1 MGFQPMTLCDKGWL
15 VARLCDAV
23 VTSYS
28 MCQVIIWLCDRT
40 MRFQSKTHITPLFT
54 IESTVA
60 LWSQHLA
67 WSQKIMGLN
76 PIWVHLELGLFFS
89 SFQLMLS
96 LSFYLISPNITH
108 FGDYS

>member
-40 MRFQSKTHITPLFT
+40 MRFHITPLFT
-54 IESTVA
+54 IVSTVA
-60 LWSQHLA
+60 LWLQHPA
-67 WSQKIMGLN
+67 WSQKVMGSN

-96 LSFYLISPNITH
+96 LYFI
-108 FGDYS
+108 

>member
-28 MCQVIIWLCDRT
+28 MCQVIIWLYDRT

-60 LWSQHLA
+60 LWLQHPA
-67 WSQKIMGLN
+67 WSQKIMG
-76 PIWVHLELGLFFS
+76 PSGTRTIFFS

-96 LSFYLISPNITH
+96 ISFY
-108 FGDYS
+108 